1 MVKKTCCSQ
10 CSNHCAT
17 QVHIDKNGRILKVQP
32 DEQSPFG
39 KGGLCIK
46 SSIATEF
53 HDYPGRFNFPLKRVG
68 KRGEGKWQPISWDQA
83 LDEIAQKI
91 GQIRHEYGP
100 QAIAVMGGDRRPGD
114 AWAQR
119 WCNLFGSPNLFF
131 QGKNC
136 ASAQIVMDC
145 AVLGYPTQITGGVK
159 PGVTQTIVAWGHNPA
174 ESFHRVWNRILEAKA
189 QGAKVVVIDPRRT
202 ETARLADLFLQL
214 RPGTDGALGLAIIKV
229 MIENSL
235 YDRNFVSKYCQGL
248 GDLASYVSAFPLKR
262 AEEITWVPQEKIWEA
277 ARLIS
282 QAPCHISWG
291 VATAQLGG
299 GDEGCPVKSAVQAKA
314 ILKALS
320 GSLDIPGGNP
330 FMDYPD
336 SLALHEVLGWDRQF
350 DILKRG
356 QDSVGAERFPLSSIR
371 GYRVIREAMAKVY
384 PRGFPPAYFFLSTSS
399 QSLWQAILQEKPYPL
414 KALIAAGANPLLSL
428 GNSREIYQALK
439 SSSLSLFV
447 VMDLVK
453 TPSGMLADY
462 LLPAAD
468 GWERP
473 FFSGQFGF
481 SDSYFAAEQ
490 VVDPLYERR
499 PDYALWEGLGN
510 RLGQKGEWPDLP
522 LLYDKILA
530 PAGVT
535 FQELAKRKENW
546 IFHPKR
552 YQSYEEEGFGTFSG
566 KVEFIPQ
573 TLSRLGYDPL
583 PRYSEPP
590 RTPLSQED
598 LAKAYPLILISGGRR
613 REYYH
618 SSYRDLSILR
628 RRVPDPLVEIHP
640 QTAVLF
646 DIREGDWVKIQTPE
660 GEITQKARI
669 TDGIHPRVIHAD
681 SHWWYPEKKGTDP
694 ELFGVRESNINWVLP
709 AKPNFFSFQ
718 GDNAL
723 RALIAKVERK

>member
-174 ESFHRVWNRILEAKA
+174 ESFHRVWKRILKAKA

-248 GDLASYVSAFPLKR
+248 DDLGSYVSAFPLER
-262 AEEITWVPQEKIWEA
+262 AEEITWGCPRK
-277 ARLIS
+277 RLWRRLASSPRLLVIS
-282 QAPCHISWG
+282 
-291 VATAQLGG
+291 LGG
-299 GDEGCPVKSAVQAKA
+299 W
-314 ILKALS
+314 L
-320 GSLDIPGGNP
+320 
-330 FMDYPD
+330 
-336 SLALHEVLGWDRQF
+336 
-350 DILKRG
+350 
-356 QDSVGAERFPLSSIR
+356 PLSLVGGMMGVRSSR
-371 GYRVIREAMAKVY
+371 QYR
-384 PRGFPPAYFFLSTSS
+384 
-399 QSLWQAILQEKPYPL
+399 
-414 KALIAAGANPLLSL
+414 
-428 GNSREIYQALK
+428 
-439 SSSLSLFV
+439 
-447 VMDLVK
+447 
-453 TPSGMLADY
+453 
-462 LLPAAD
+462 
-468 GWERP
+468 
-473 FFSGQFGF
+473 
-481 SDSYFAAEQ
+481 
-490 VVDPLYERR
+490 
-499 PDYALWEGLGN
+499 
-510 RLGQKGEWPDLP
+510 
-522 LLYDKILA
+522 
-530 PAGVT
+530 
-535 FQELAKRKENW
+535 
-546 IFHPKR
+546 PKR
-552 YQSYEEEGFGTFSG
+552 YSKPYRGASIFPGE
-566 KVEFIPQ
+566 IP
-573 TLSRLGYDPL
+573 SWI
-583 PRYSEPP
+583 
-590 RTPLSQED
+590 
-598 LAKAYPLILISGGRR
+598 ILI
-613 REYYH
+613 
-618 SSYRDLSILR
+618 
-628 RRVPDPLVEIHP
+628 V
-640 QTAVLF
+640 
-646 DIREGDWVKIQTPE
+646 
-660 GEITQKARI
+660 
-669 TDGIHPRVIHAD
+669 
-681 SHWWYPEKKGTDP
+681 
-694 ELFGVRESNINWVLP
+694 
-709 AKPNFFSFQ
+709 
-718 GDNAL
+718 
-723 RALIAKVERK
+723 